1 MKIIVAPDSF
11 KGSLTSPQ
19 ACAAISRGVRR
30 VMTDAEIIAIP
41 LADGGEGTAQAL
53 VAATS
58 GVMRKVTVTGPL
70 GSPVDAEYGILGQ
83 TVKQGHFANTV
94 VIEMAQAAGLTLIP
108 PRQRNPLHTTTY
120 GVGQLIL
127 DALRQGSRDFI
138 IGLGGS
144 ATNDCGCGMA
154 AALGVGFFDR
164 QGGKITT
171 PLTGGSTELAE
182 VQTLG
187 SVDRLDLSGL
197 HPAIAESSF
206 LVACDV
212 DNPLLGPKGASRTYA
227 PQKGAKPEDVELLE
241 ANMAHII
248 NLIEGQTGC
257 CVRDIPGAGAAGGL
271 GAGLLAFLNARLAR
285 GIDVVMDYTHFA
297 RRIEGADLII
307 TGEGRI
313 DGSTA
318 YGKTIYG
325 VSRTAAK
332 YDIPVIALAGELGPE
347 IYKVRQMGV
356 KIIMPI
362 CSGAITIE
370 EAMNNAADLLADR
383 AEKAL
388 QMWLKNPEKAG

>member
-19 ACAAISRGVRR
+19 ACAAITRGVRR
-30 VMTDAEIIAIP
+30 VMPDAKIIAIP
-41 LADGGEGTAQAL
+41 LADGGEGTAAAL
-53 VAATS
+53 AAAAG
-58 GVMRKVTVTGPL
+58 GVMRKLTVTSPL
-70 GSPVDAEYGILGQ
+70 GLPVDAEYGVLGKTAKQ
-83 TVKQGHFANTV
+83 THLAKTA
-94 VIEMAQAAGLTLIP
+94 VIEIAQAAGLTLVP
-108 PRQRNPLHTTTY
+108 PGRRNPLHTTTY
-120 GVGQLIL
+120 GIGQLIL

-171 PLTGGSTELAE
+171 PLTG
-182 VQTLG
+182 QTLG

-197 HPAIAESSF
+197 HPAVAESSF

-212 DNPLLGPKGASRTYA
+212 DNPLLGPKGASRIYA
-227 PQKGAKPEDVELLE
+227 PQKGAKPAAVELLE
-241 ANMAHII
+241 TNMAHII
-248 NLIEGQTGC
+248 NLIEGQTER
-257 CVRDIPGAGAAGGL
+257 CVRDTPGAGAAGGL

-285 GIDVVMDYTHFA
+285 GIDIVMEYSQFA
-297 RRIEGADLII
+297 KRIEGAELII

-325 VSRTAAK
+325 VSRAAAK
-332 YDIPVIALAGELGPE
+332 YDIPVIALAGSLGAEAE
-347 IYKVRQMGV
+347 IEQVRQMGV

-370 EAMNNAADLLADR
+370 AAMSNAANLLADR

-388 QMWLKNPEKAG
+388 KMWLKNPEKAG